1 MNIIGTVGIINTIPN
16 KFSKEGQKVIFCN
29 GFKVRGSALE
39 LARFDLNIP
48 DGATSDVTC
57 EDFITLEQAKNI
69 LNAGGR
75 ISGLI
80 LDNGMQLSRNT
91 HLYDYP
97 LFISKIA
104 QTISMEEYYNL
115 MMKCNNNLKS
125 VGYYTAFR
133 ASDELVSLYSLPVE
147 NRQSYK
153 LTLKR
158 QIVER
163 DKSTAEDVIT
173 GYEVSTGAGPLVLM
187 EVDAIAKNAEIIE
200 PDNFIVKKTGGRYSF
215 SAKPGDSLKDLP
227 VINFGMKSQVGKVS
241 KTEKTTTKDASL
253 TNICKKMR
261 EFDVE
266 WLKLSK
272 KGEYKEKVGE
282 QEFDLLGID
291 IAYPDVRYSATSL
304 NANLTFKKLAT
315 TRIDYDDNG
324 YMFEVVNCFTY
335 ATRSLYDTKGTKGLD
350 NVYML
355 CPESKKANFV
365 FELKEKFGL
374 EMSEMKKSQAQT
386 SLAYINSGILK
397 YDDYVILEGDLS
409 HVKTVTESDLA
420 WAKSFNI
427 RLMQETVQVLKGERT
442 YLKKHRDTLKQ
453 AIDAMKDYTGVSVPE
468 KPVCKAYLNFDEK
481 LKEAMKAV
489 GIDLSNG
496 SFVVTPTYNSNYS
509 YPIVYSIPKVPGIT
523 SKDFSKTLAEAKDK
537 ILSDKNPLKKKVY
550 TPMFQ
555 YLENYVNAVN
565 NCPSDIKKLEFVEN
579 CLKQIDDKLD
589 EFTRAFWFYNQW
601 CVSGI
606 EEESDIYVYDN
617 GASEIVGTIGN
628 KAECT
633 IMNGSD
639 VHNKY
644 LVTID
649 LTKLK
654 FADGEQREIELS
666 NGKFTAPCP
675 YAMTACVYNAD
686 KEQ

>member
-1 MNIIGTVGIINTIPN
+1 MNIIGTVAIINTIPN
-16 KFSKEGQKVIFCN
+16 KFSKDGQKVIFCN
-29 GFKVRGSALE
+29 GFKITGTALE
-39 LARFDLNIP
+39 LARFNLNIP

-57 EDFITLEQAKNI
+57 EDFITLDQARNI

-97 LFISKIA
+97 LFVSKIA
-104 QTISMEEYYNL
+104 KTISMEEYYNL
-115 MMKCNNNLKS
+115 MMNCNNNLKS

-147 NRQSYK
+147 DRQSYK
-153 LTLKR
+153 LTLKK
-158 QIVER
+158 QIIEK
-163 DKSTAEDVIT
+163 DKSSGEEVVT
-173 GYEVSTGAGPLVLM
+173 GYEVSMGTGATVLM
-187 EVDAIAKNAEIIE
+187 EIDAIAKNAEVIE
-200 PDNFIVKKTGGRYSF
+200 PNNFIVKKTGGRYSF
-215 SAKPGDSLKDLP
+215 SAKPGESLKDLP
-227 VINFGMKSQVGKVS
+227 VINFGVKSQVGKVS

-272 KGEYKEKVGE
+272 KGEYKETVGE
-282 QEFDLLGID
+282 QEYDLLGID
-291 IAYPDVRYSATSL
+291 IAYPDVRYSVTSL

-315 TRIDYDDNG
+315 TRIDYDDG
-324 YMFEVVNCFTY
+324 HMFEVVNCFTY
-335 ATRSLYDTKGTKGLD
+335 ATRSLYDTKGTKGLE

-355 CPESKKANFV
+355 CSESKKANFI
-365 FELKEKFGL
+365 FELKEKFGIEL
-374 EMSEMKKSQAQT
+374 VEMKKSKAQT

-397 YDDYVILEGDLS
+397 YDDYVILEGDFS
-409 HVKTVTESDLA
+409 HVKTVTDSDLA
-420 WAKSFNI
+420 WAKSFNV
-427 RLMQETVQVLKGERT
+427 RLMQESVQVLKGERT

-453 AIDAMKDYTGVSVPE
+453 AIDAMKDVTGVEVPE
-468 KPVCKAYLNFDEK
+468 KPVCKAYMAFDDE
-481 LKEAMKAV
+481 LKEAMKVA

-496 SFVVTPTYNSNYS
+496 SFVVTPAS
-509 YPIVYSIPKVPGIT
+509 YGAYTSPIVYSIPKVPAIT
-523 SKDFSKTLAEAKDK
+523 SKDFSKTLAEAKNK

-550 TPMFQ
+550 APMFQ

-565 NCPSDIKKLEFVEN
+565 NCPSDIKKLEFAEN
-579 CLKQIDDKLD
+579 CLKQIDEKLD

-606 EEESDIYVYDN
+606 DDGDIYVYDN

-628 KAECT
+628 KVECT
-633 IMNGSD
+633 ILNGSD

-654 FADGEQREIELS
+654 FADGDQRNQMLS

-675 YAMTACVYNAD
+675 YAMTASIYNAD